1 MEGNELTLAQI
12 IQVKT
17 INKVYIPLCQDE
29 ADQKECNDP
38 SHRQRHDPTQDLLSS
53 SDLCHYPTTQL
64 REC

>member
-38 SHRQRHDPTQDLLSS
+38 SHRQRHDPTQDLL
-53 SDLCHYPTTQL
+53 
-64 REC
+64 